1 MSLVEGLLLW
11 PGMFG
16 YLVVFLLYLSL
27 SIFKKHSFEK
37 AAWRIFVASFLLQTS
52 SILRRWYISGRAPVM
67 VSYEHYQLGSWF
79 IGLVTM
85 AGGYKYRQM
94 RIFAMASAA
103 VMLIMLGV
111 GMGTET
117 AMEPMRPPFR
127 SNWLIIHIGFAWFAW
142 GCFVMATAMG
152 VAFLL
157 KRPGKIE
164 GPLLAKFPAREE
176 IDDLMIKQVLFG
188 FVCQGLMIIAGA
200 IWAHQL
206 WGRYWAWDPIETWSL
221 ICWLVYGVVLHLR
234 FMMGWREAR
243 LAILVIFALST
254 AIVGFWGI
262 GMGLQS
268 HTSLMVLDFK

>member
-1 MSLVEGLLLW
+1 MSLIEGLLLW
-11 PGMFG
+11 PAMFG
-16 YLVVFLLYLSL
+16 YLTVFILYLTL
-27 SIFKKHSFEK
+27 AIFKKDRVERV
-37 AAWRIFVASFLLQTS
+37 AWLLFIISFLVQTA
-52 SILRRWYISGRAPVM
+52 SILWRWHVSGRAPVM

-79 IGLVTM
+79 VGLVTI
-85 AGGYKYRQM
+85 ASGYRYRQT

-103 VMLIMLGV
+103 AMLLMLGM
-111 GMGTET
+111 GLGTET

-142 GCFVMATAMG
+142 GCFVMAAAMG

-157 KRPGKIE
+157 KRPGKGE
-164 GPLLAKFPAREE
+164 GPLLAKFPDRKV

-206 WGRYWAWDPIETWSL
+206 WGRYWGWDPIETWSL

-234 FMMGWREAR
+234 LMMGWREDK
-243 LAILVIFALST
+243 LAILVILALST
-254 AIVGFWGI
+254 SVICFWGI
-262 GMGLQS
+262 GLGPQS
-268 HTSLMVLDFK
+268 HTTLMLMEFK